1 MVQRKKLGWSP
12 LEVSKLCL
20 GTMTWGEQ
28 TTPEDGWLQ
37 IDTALANGINFI
49 DTAEMYPTN
58 PMRAETSGDT
68 ERLIGNW
75 SGIKSRRG
83 ELIIA
88 TKVTGEGHRYVR
100 EGAPITAKTVRLA
113 IEKSLRSLNTDY
125 IDIYQLHWPNR
136 GSYMF
141 RKNWYYDPSMQD
153 SKAFFAHVEDVLD
166 ELDKQVS
173 EGKIR
178 YFGLSNESAWG
189 TSTWL
194 QYAKKGNRPKVLS
207 IQNEYSLLCRLFDL
221 DLAELCH
228 HEEVD
233 LLAFSPLA
241 AGLLS
246 GKYKSGTETPI
257 GSRKL
262 ASPEL
267 GGRITER
274 VWPAVDAYIEVA
286 RRYGVDPIHM
296 ALSWAMNRP
305 FMGSV
310 IFGATSQWQLEH
322 ILSGADLMLSDELV
336 KEIDAVHKSHPMP
349 F

>member
-1 MVQRKKLGWSP
+1 MVQKKKLSWSD

-20 GTMTWGEQ
+20 GSMTWGEQ
-28 TTPEDGWLQ
+28 TKPEEGWRQ
-37 IDTALANGINFI
+37 IDTAIANGINFV

-58 PMRAETSGDT
+58 PMRAETFGDT
-68 ERLIGNW
+68 ERVIGKW
-75 SGIKSRRG
+75 PGIKSRRDK
-83 ELIIA
+83 LVIA
-88 TKVTGEGHRYVR
+88 TKVTGEGHRFAR
-100 EGAPITAKTVRLA
+100 GGTPITAKTISLA
-113 IEKSLRSLNTDY
+113 IENSLRSLNTDY

-141 RKNWYYDPSMQD
+141 RKNWHFNPWIQD
-153 SKAFFAHVEDVLD
+153 TEAFFTHVEDVLN
-166 ELDKQVS
+166 ELDKQVT

-189 TSTWL
+189 TYTWL
-194 QYAKKGNRPKVLS
+194 QAAKNGNRPRVLS

-228 HEEVD
+228 HEKID

-241 AGLLS
+241 AGLLT
-246 GKYKSGTETPI
+246 GKYKGGIETPVA
-257 GSRKL
+257 SRKL

-267 GGRITER
+267 GGRLTDR
-274 VWPAVDAYIEVA
+274 VWPAIGAYLDVA
-286 RRYGVDPIHM
+286 QRYGVDPIHM
-296 ALSWAMNRP
+296 ALSWAMHRP

-310 IFGATSQWQLEH
+310 IFGATSQDQLEH
-322 ILSGADLMLSDELV
+322 IVSGADLLLSDELV
-336 KEIDAVHKSHPMP
+336 KEIDAVHKLHPMP

>member
-1 MVQRKKLGWSP
+1 MVNRKNLGWSS

-28 TTPEDGWLQ
+28 TAPEEGWRQ
-37 IDTALANGINFI
+37 IDAALDHGINFI

-68 ERLIGNW
+68 ERVIGNW
-75 SGIKSRRG
+75 PALKSRRD

-88 TKVTGEGHRYVR
+88 TKVTGEGHQFVR
-100 EGAPITAKTVRLA
+100 SGVPISAKTVRIA
-113 IEKSLRSLNTDY
+113 IENSLRSLNTDY

-141 RKNWYYDPSMQD
+141 RKNWHYDPSSQD
-153 SKAFFAHVEDVLD
+153 REAFFEHVDEILD
-166 ELDKQVS
+166 EVDKQIKA
-173 EGKIR
+173 GKIR

-194 QYAKKGNRPKVLS
+194 HAAREGNRPRVLS
-207 IQNEYSLLCRLFDL
+207 LQNEYSLLCRLFDL

-228 HEEVD
+228 HEQVD

-241 AGLLS
+241 AGLLT
-246 GKYKSGTETPI
+246 GKYKGGTERPA
-257 GSRKL
+257 GSRQL
-262 ASPEL
+262 ATPGL
-267 GGRITER
+267 GARITER
-274 VWPAVDAYIEVA
+274 VWPAIDAYTDIA
-286 RRYGVDPIHM
+286 FRYDIDPVHM
-296 ALSWAMNRP
+296 ALSWATMRP

-310 IFGATSQWQLEH
+310 IFGATTQAQLEH
-322 ILSGADLMLSDELV
+322 ILAGSELMLSDEIIA
-336 KEIDAVHKSHPMP
+336 EIDAVHKLHPMP